1 MFSAVTAEGQL
12 VQLAGRYSNQK
23 AAELRQTR
31 WYCPVC
37 GGELDVK
44 LGPQKQPHFAHKK
57 SRLCPGEPEPES
69 EYHLEGKRQ
78 LFLWLKAQRL
88 TANLEPYV
96 KSAGQRPDLTA
107 INGEESLA
115 FEFQCANLSAESLY
129 SRTEG
134 LKKAG
139 LRPFWIIGAKRLKRL
154 SAHFFQLSAFHW
166 QFFEVNSFSSILFYC
181 PEARS
186 FYKLHGIIPFYT
198 GYSYAEMKIIPLHK
212 ATLPDICLAE
222 GSRNVTLSTWKRA
235 VSGFRRK
242 NSRFLSK
249 EARLIQR
256 LFYERHQIAFSLL
269 PSEVFVP
276 APAGFMFSSPVF
288 VWQGHLYLR
297 FMELSEKGAPIRLA
311 DMVRFCR
318 RKIFDRDIRLRFEY
332 NEEHISL
339 AIKQYT
345 DFLCLQDFLRETE
358 NEVYMLTSPQKK
370 LFRTA
375 EGLLQRDRIFFGE

>member
-12 VQLAGRYSNQK
+12 VQLAGSYSNQK
-23 AAELRQTR
+23 AAELRQIR

-44 LGPQKQPHFAHKK
+44 VGPQKLPHFAHKK

-78 LFLWLKAQRL
+78 LFLWLKAQGL

-107 INGEESLA
+107 ESGEDRLA
-115 FEFQCANLSAESLY
+115 FEFQCAHLSAETLH

-139 LRPFWIIGAKRLKRL
+139 FSPFWIIGAKRLKRL

-166 QFFEVNSFSSILFYC
+166 QFFEVNSFSAILFYC
-181 PEARS
+181 PEVRS
-186 FYKLHGIIPFYT
+186 FYKLHAIIPFYT

-212 ATLPDICLAE
+212 ANLADICLPE
-222 GSRNVTLSTWKRA
+222 SSRNVKLSAWKRA

-256 LFYERHQIAFSLL
+256 LFYERHQTAFSLL

-276 APAGFMFSSPVF
+276 VSAGFLFQSPVF

-318 RKIFDRDIRLRFEY
+318 RKIIDRDINLRYEY
-332 NEEHISL
+332 NKEFIIL
-339 AIKQYT
+339 AIKQYA

-358 NEVYMLTSPQKK
+358 NEVYMLTSQKK
-370 LFRTA
+370 HPRTA
-375 EGLLQRDRIFFGE
+375 EELYRRDRLFFGE